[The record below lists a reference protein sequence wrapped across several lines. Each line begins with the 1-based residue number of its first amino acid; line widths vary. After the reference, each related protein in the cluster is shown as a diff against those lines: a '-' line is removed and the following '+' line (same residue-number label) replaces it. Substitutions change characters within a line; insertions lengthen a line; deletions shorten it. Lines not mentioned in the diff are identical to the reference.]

1 MTNSNLLSRITV
13 NPDVSHGKPT
23 IRNLRYPVETILEYL
38 AGGDSADADETVAV
52 TGGALEA
59 SNVSAV
65 ATMIEMI
72 SLSRQFD
79 LAMKMLQ
86 NAENDAQ
93 RATQLLSTN
102 PA

>member
-1 MTNSNLLSRITV
+1 
-13 NPDVSHGKPT
+13 
-23 IRNLRYPVETILEYL
+23 
-38 AGGDSADADETVAV
+38 
-52 TGGALEA
+52 
-59 SNVSAV
+59 
-65 ATMIEMI
+65 MI